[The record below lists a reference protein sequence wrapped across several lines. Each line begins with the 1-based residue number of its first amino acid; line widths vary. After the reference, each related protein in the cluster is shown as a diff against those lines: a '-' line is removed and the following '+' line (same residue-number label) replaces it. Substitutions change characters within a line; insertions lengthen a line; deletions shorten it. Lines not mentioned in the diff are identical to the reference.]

1 MVTYMVSLSVTIICR
16 VGIRAMFAEIFGN
29 NPQARILDFLGDH
42 PNYDYSIS
50 DLAEY
55 SKVSRPTL
63 YKILP
68 KLIRMGMLIETRK
81 IGKSSMY
88 KLNLK
93 NEIVKK
99 MLKFDLEIADQIA
112 KMEDEKEIIFA

>member
-1 MVTYMVSLSVTIICR
+1 
-16 VGIRAMFAEIFGN
+16 MFVEIFGSS
-29 NPQARILDFLGDH
+29 PQARILDFFGDH
-42 PNYDYSIS
+42 PRYDYNIS

-88 KLNLK
+88 KLNLD

-112 KMEDEKEIIFA
+112 KMEEERK